1 MRTRLTLLCLFINFI
16 LVGCAGMPIMG
27 KQSIP
32 VPKSQSLADQE
43 FKKQNKESAI
53 HSQESTIKLASVDI
67 SVEKAMAQ
75 DLLQIRQ
82 PYQLLAKGRQ
92 QKEQPMSLKWNAEQ
106 LKKLRTERSTNV
118 IFSLLRL
125 KKQLMTN

>member
-1 MRTRLTLLCLFINFI
+1 MAKRSDPLCTTNFFIGCDMRTRLTLLCLFINFI

-43 FKKQNKESAI
+43 FKKQNKASAI
-53 HSQESTIKLASVDI
+53 HSQESTIKLASVI
-67 SVEKAMAQ
+67 FLWKKPWHK

-92 QKEQPMSLKWNAEQ
+92 QKEQPMSQNGTQ
-106 LKKLRTERSTNV
+106 S
-118 IFSLLRL
+118 S
-125 KKQLMTN
+125 

>member
-43 FKKQNKESAI
+43 FKRQNKESAI

-75 DLLQIRQ
+75 R
-82 PYQLLAKGRQ
+82 LAADKAALSALIYSFSFALTLAAPSAAIERC
-92 QKEQPMSLKWNAEQ
+92 PDINAC
-106 LKKLRTERSTNV
+106 RS
-118 IFSLLRL
+118 SSSSE
-125 KKQLMTN
+125 

>member
-1 MRTRLTLLCLFINFI
+1 
-16 LVGCAGMPIMG
+16 MG

-43 FKKQNKESAI
+43 FKNKIKQAI

-75 DLLQIRQ
+75 R
-82 PYQLLAKGRQ
+82 LAADKAALSAISERKAA
-92 QKEQPMSLKWNAEQ
+92 KEQ
-106 LKKLRTERSTNV
+106 
-118 IFSLLRL
+118 
-125 KKQLMTN
+125 LM